1 MAVPIQTALRIT
13 ARPPP
18 SLTRRPFKFLTRCVG
33 SGGGEKEIGGLIS
46 GMVGEEVEA
55 LLNRRENRPLLDG
68 LNEASRRVESARA
81 ELAEIDRR
89 EADNARVKEEIAR
102 LESREAEREL
112 LEARSMVEEAERSLS
127 SNMGDYR
134 PGEIS
139 EIDKEAERWESIKA
153 ATVSSIF
160 GTLAGLPISLYQE
173 TNSVQLAFHLAVIF
187 VSCALFGVTFRYTI
201 RRDLDNIQLKTGTSA
216 AFGFVKGLAVL
227 EAGSPLQ
234 LDTDSLLS
242 HAIDGAVYVSENVFI
257 FLSAAVALDYC
268 FKMR

>member
-1 MAVPIQTALRIT
+1 
-13 ARPPP
+13 
-18 SLTRRPFKFLTRCVG
+18 
-33 SGGGEKEIGGLIS
+33 
-46 GMVGEEVEA
+46 MVGEEVEA

-68 LNEASRRVESARA
+68 LNEASRRVETARA
-81 ELAEIDRR
+81 ALAEIDRR

-102 LESREAEREL
+102 LESREAEIAQTQREL

-127 SNMGDYR
+127 SNMGNYR
-134 PGEIS
+134 SGEIS
-139 EIDKEAERWESIKA
+139 EMDKEAERWESVKA
-153 ATVSSIF
+153 ATVSSIV

-234 LDTDSLLS
+234 LDTDTLLS
-242 HAIDGAVYVSENVFI
+242 HATDGTVYVSENVFI

-268 FKMR
+268 FKMRFLSPFPIKK